1 MNSQP
6 SIYSVIN
13 CQPCIIKFHMPSPT
27 VASLAVCSGLVNEMT
42 DSDLRDSSHG
52 GSAAEPCVKFP
63 LRRIKF
69 AVHRITKVAIPHHL
83 DILSKQ
89 QSIIEKFQ
97 KLKQWDKLHDEQ
109 IRASLTV
116 KQLKADLHELET
128 LRSQVDPKD
137 LQQFESLVRPASEAT
152 FDQVRTFAEM
162 CLPLGPVID
171 FSAQPNC
178 LPEVLP
184 TAATETDMPS
194 PEKATVA
201 DQAFY
206 VEHIPDNTAAFKS
219 WNSLKKDLHD
229 LHDLVTSFSSFVHAQ
244 QEKVETIEEN
254 VTRAD
259 EQVAQSTVHL
269 AQAAKLRKA
278 VLPVTGALIGLTVG
292 GPVGLVL
299 GVKLALGCVVGAGL
313 GYTGGKVLQRRSEQ
327 DRVPVVEDMELKEMP
342 RRHSPDETLVTA
354 SAKRVI

>member
-1 MNSQP
+1 M
-6 SIYSVIN
+6 
-13 CQPCIIKFHMPSPT
+13 PCTT
-27 VASLAVCSGLVNEMT
+27 VASLAVYSGLVDEMV
-42 DSDLRDSSHG
+42 DSDLRHSSQG
-52 GSAAEPCVKFP
+52 GSGTEPCVKFP
-63 LRRIKF
+63 LRRVKF
-69 AVHRITKVAIPHHL
+69 AVHRITTVAIPHHL

-89 QSIIEKFQ
+89 RRTIQKFQ

-109 IRASLTV
+109 TRASLTI
-116 KQLKADLHELET
+116 KQLKADLYELET

-152 FDQVRTFAEM
+152 FEQVRSCTET

-171 FSAQPNC
+171 FSAQPTC
-178 LPEVLP
+178 LREVLP
-184 TAATETDMPS
+184 TASTETDMPS

-201 DQAFY
+201 DQAFC

-229 LHDLVTSFSSFVHAQ
+229 LHDLVTNFSSLVHAQ

-259 EQVAQSTVHL
+259 EQVAKSVVHL
-269 AQAAKLRKA
+269 AQATKLRKA
-278 VLPVTGALIGLTVG
+278 MLPLTGALIGLTVG
-292 GPVGLVL
+292 GPMGLVL

-313 GYTGGKVLQRRSEQ
+313 GYTGGKVLQHRSEEHN
-327 DRVPVVEDMELKEMP
+327 VPVVEDMELKEMP
-342 RRHSPDETLVTA
+342 KRHTPDETLVAT
-354 SAKRVI
+354 SAKPV

>member
-1 MNSQP
+1 M
-6 SIYSVIN
+6 V
-13 CQPCIIKFHMPSPT
+13 
-27 VASLAVCSGLVNEMT
+27 
-42 DSDLRDSSHG
+42 DSDLRNGSHG

-63 LRRIKF
+63 LRRVKL

-89 QSIIEKFQ
+89 RSIIEKCQ

-116 KQLKADLHELET
+116 KQLKADLYELET
-128 LRSQVDPKD
+128 LRSQVDPRD
-137 LQQFESLVRPASEAT
+137 LQQFECLVRPVSDAT
-152 FDQVRTFAEM
+152 FEQVRSFTEI

-171 FSAQPNC
+171 FSAQPTC
-178 LPEVLP
+178 LPEAAP
-184 TAATETDMPS
+184 SAATETDLAS
-194 PEKATVA
+194 PGRVILS

-206 VEHIPDNTAAFKS
+206 VEHIPDNTSAFKS
-219 WNSLKKDLHD
+219 WNSLRKDLQD
-229 LHDLVTSFSSFVHAQ
+229 LHHLVSSFSSLVHAQ

-259 EQVAQSTVHL
+259 EQVAHSVRHL

-278 VLPVTGALIGLTVG
+278 MLPVTGALIGLTVA
-292 GPVGLVL
+292 GPVGMVL
-299 GVKLALGCVVGAGL
+299 GMKVALGCAVGAGFL

-327 DRVPVVEDMELKEMP
+327 DKVPVVEDMELKEMP
-342 RRHSPDETLVTA
+342 RRQAPDESLSSASTA
-354 SAKRVI
+354 KPVI